1 MQKIPELRQHGIG
14 TTAIAYLMATPH
26 RGHRS
31 AERYKS
37 FIDARVPG
45 KDNSYREDH
54 PDQHYLFA
62 RVAYR
67 REFAQMFQNEC
78 AVFLCDDMNKLKV
91 GPLAVSRYH
100 QISRIFPVDDKPQ
113 YLDHDFP
120 HPGYLLI
127 PSQPVDSNEKS
138 WYDHFEV
145 TENDMTT
152 PPAVEVHTDSSTEQA
167 TDNIPKNDFYY
178 FCYYSFT
185 WILINNKV

>member
-1 MQKIPELRQHGIG
+1 MTEFIKQHGYRAQERRRTETGTTCGVTLHEIREHLLQKIPELHIG
-14 TTAIAYLMATPH
+14 TTTIAYMMAPPH
-26 RGHRS
+26 RGHHS

-37 FIDARVPG
+37 IIDARVPG

-67 REFAQMFQNEC
+67 HEFARMFQDEC
-78 AVFLCDDMNKLKV
+78 AVFSCDDMNKLKV

-113 YLDHDFP
+113 YPDHDFP

-127 PSQPVDSNEKS
+127 PSGYSGPSIIRTPLAKVVGKPCRISEKS
-138 WYDHFEV
+138 G
-145 TENDMTT
+145 
-152 PPAVEVHTDSSTEQA
+152 
-167 TDNIPKNDFYY
+167 
-178 FCYYSFT
+178 
-185 WILINNKV
+185 